1 MSSAVTLVGR
11 VGADPDIRFGANGK
25 AIAALRVVTSARRL
39 NKETNAWEDAD
50 TTWWSVKAFG
60 PLAEK
65 LSDQINK
72 GTAVIVLGKAREE
85 SFVGRDGQQ
94 RTAIA
99 VIADHVGL
107 DLRWSG
113 VKAEKPEDITDDP
126 WAVLDPAHA
135 PF

>member
-25 AIAALRVVTSARRL
+25 AIAKLRVVTSGRRMVDG
-39 NKETNAWEDAD
+39 KWQDVD
-50 TTWWSVKAFG
+50 TTWWSVTAFG
-60 PLAEK
+60 PVAEA
-65 LSDQINK
+65 LSDRINK
-72 GTAVIVLGKAREE
+72 GNGVIVVGKAKQDTWTDK
-85 SFVGRDGQQ
+85 DGNE

>member
-11 VGADPDIRFGANGK
+11 VGADPDIRFGSNGK
-25 AIAALRVVTSARRL
+25 AIAKLRVVTSGRRMVDG
-39 NKETNAWEDAD
+39 KWQDVD
-50 TTWWSVKAFG
+50 TTWWSVTAFG
-60 PLAEK
+60 PVAEA
-65 LSDQINK
+65 LSDRINK
-72 GTAVIVLGKAREE
+72 GNGVIVVGKAKQDTWTDK
-85 SFVGRDGQQ
+85 DGNE

-113 VKAEKPEDITDDP
+113 VKAEKAEEITDDP

>member
-11 VGADPDIRFGANGK
+11 VGADPDIRFGSNGK
-25 AIAALRVVTSARRL
+25 AIAKLRVVTSGRRMVDG
-39 NKETNAWEDAD
+39 KWQDVD
-50 TTWWSVKAFG
+50 TTWWSVTAFG
-60 PLAEK
+60 PVAEA
-65 LSDQINK
+65 LSDRINK
-72 GTAVIVLGKAREE
+72 GNGVIVVGKAKQDTWTDK
-85 SFVGRDGQQ
+85 DGNE

-113 VKAEKPEDITDDP
+113 VKAVKADEVADDP

>member
-11 VGADPDIRFGANGK
+11 VGADPDIRFGSNGK
-25 AIAALRVVTSARRL
+25 AIAKLRVVTSGRRMVDG
-39 NKETNAWEDAD
+39 KWQDVD
-50 TTWWSVKAFG
+50 TTWWSVTAFG
-60 PLAEK
+60 PVAEA
-65 LSDQINK
+65 LSDRINK
-72 GTAVIVLGKAREE
+72 GNGVIVLGKAKQDTWTDK
-85 SFVGRDGQQ
+85 DGNE

-113 VKAEKPEDITDDP
+113 VKAVKADEVADDP